1 MEFNSESLISRNTDI
16 LANQVGNE
24 IVMMD
29 MEKGKYYGTNRTGSY
44 IWQILETPMTFPAL
58 CSRLAA
64 DFNIPEEKCTE
75 EVKVF
80 LQQMQSEGIIAI
92 Q

>member
-1 MEFNSESLISRNTDI
+1 MELKNESLISRNTGI

-29 MEKGKYYGTNRTGSY
+29 MEKGKYFGTNRTGSY
-44 IWQILETPMTFPAL
+44 IWQILETPMTFASL

-64 DFNIPEEKCTE
+64 DFNITEEKCIE
-75 EVKVF
+75 EVSVF
-80 LQQMQSEGIIAI
+80 LQQMQNEGIIVI